1 MLAPPFFRAPSMQI
15 NFGLRSVLAFQ
26 WPYRLCLAS
35 SREARRTKEWFM
47 KNVVDL
53 RDGQKIVDVGCGSIF
68 PLVSTNIVAG
78 VNRVR
83 MSASSAKAANWL
95 L

>member
-1 MLAPPFFRAPSMQI
+1 
-15 NFGLRSVLAFQ
+15 
-26 WPYRLCLAS
+26 
-35 SREARRTKEWFM
+35 M